1 MCAFA
6 TVHTVLSIE
15 ELWAREL
22 ELRLSKANNEQEQIA
37 ALWAHIADLMVDMKR
52 RDQQFF
58 RVVSLM
64 SKKELNAYDMIAD
77 KLKPNASNTE
87 WLIEIREWQK
97 NNL

>member
-6 TVHTVLSIE
+6 TVHNVES
-15 ELWAREL
+15 L
-22 ELRLSKANNEQEQIA
+22 EQLFSKKLTQKLAKVETDQQRID
-37 ALWAHIADLMVDMKR
+37 ALYAHIADLMAYIER
-52 RDQQFF
+52 SDQMHF
-58 RVVSLM
+58 RVVNLM

-97 NNL
+97 NNP

>member
-6 TVHTVLSIE
+6 TVHTALSIE

-37 ALWAHIADLMVDMKR
+37 ALRAHIADLMVDMKR

>member
-6 TVHTVLSIE
+6 ISHMVSSIE

-22 ELRLSKANNEQEQIA
+22 KLRLSKANNEQEQIA
-37 ALWAHIADLMVDMKR
+37 ALREHIADLMVDMKR

-58 RVVSLM
+58 RVVNLM

-97 NNL
+97 NNP

>member
-97 NNL
+97 NNP